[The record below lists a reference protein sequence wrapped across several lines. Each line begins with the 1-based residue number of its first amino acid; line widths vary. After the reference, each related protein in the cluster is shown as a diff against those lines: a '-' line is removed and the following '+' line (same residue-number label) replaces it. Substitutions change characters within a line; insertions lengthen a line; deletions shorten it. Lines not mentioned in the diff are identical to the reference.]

1 MRKIPPNNR
10 WESFG
15 TPYSRFMALSE
26 AQKLKLAQILQT
38 DYITV
43 NDQIFNLGA
52 SYITPEVETLLQEQI
67 DRWDSGIGSDF
78 VSVEPNTANYGARI
92 DPNLEKADIRRNIA
106 NLLYLRDYLAGQT
119 RLVRG

>member
-1 MRKIPPNNR
+1 
-10 WESFG
+10 
-15 TPYSRFMALSE
+15 MALTES
-26 AQKLKLAQILQT
+26 QKLKLAQILQT

-92 DPNLEKADIRRNIA
+92 NPDLEKADIRRNIA

>member
-1 MRKIPPNNR
+1 
-10 WESFG
+10 
-15 TPYSRFMALSE
+15 MALTE

-43 NDQIFNLGA
+43 NDQIFNLGSA
-52 SYITPEVETLLQEQI
+52 YITPEVETQLQAQI
-67 DRWDSGIGSDF
+67 DRWDSGIGTDF

-92 DPNLEKADIRRNIA
+92 NPDLEKADIRRSIA

>member
-1 MRKIPPNNR
+1 
-10 WESFG
+10 
-15 TPYSRFMALSE
+15 MALSE